1 MRLQDSRRVSAI
13 VALSVAF
20 AATVYTRQSQAPEPP
35 QFRSGVRLVPLDVR
49 VLDARGRPITDL
61 SREDFTIVEERV
73 PQQIQ
78 HFSVQSL
85 AAAAPD
91 SFGEPLRRRETQAVA
106 LGPQSH
112 RVFLIVLGR
121 GDLTGPSN
129 GIDGVIHLVQNR
141 LLPQDRVAIMAWNR
155 ATDFTTSHADALA
168 VLTRFKARYRK
179 IERAL
184 YDFFRSPAYFYGD
197 RQIPA
202 YLQRDIDEV
211 FQSGRAGMR
220 TVNAQ
225 LAGSVQMEQD
235 LREKYDLFNAPES
248 DVFSAA
254 RLNQLGLT
262 LEEFF
267 SETSQ
272 TMQDLQNLYA
282 GIEFLRHIEGEKQLV
297 WLTEFGVQLERFE
310 YDRDLARTA
319 ADGRVVLN
327 VIRTGGTVTSGSFTA
342 DQRGSAP
349 FNGMA
354 GLRTLQPAATSRT
367 FAQLTGGRSDANRFP
382 NASVAADY
390 IDQASRFQYL
400 LGYYPTNADWN
411 GRFRDV
417 TVTVNRPG
425 ATVLVR
431 RGYYARDE
439 VGPIDRRSVVTFS
452 RISGAAGDVREI
464 PDLGLTATASNS
476 PDGRSVTLT
485 GTVDLSRVNFKNTNG
500 RMVAQV
506 EVAAFCQDQRDQTV
520 GEHRQTLELNY
531 TQDRLAEVR
540 RVGAPFTLT
549 IPVRAR
555 AEVVK
560 LVGYV
565 YADDLTGSRNIDV
578 TAAAS
583 RR

>member
-1 MRLQDSRRVSAI
+1 MRLQHVLRVSAI
-13 VALSVAF
+13 VALSVSF
-20 AATVYTRQSQAPEPP
+20 ATTVYTRQSQAPELP

-61 SREDFTIVEERV
+61 TREDFTVVEEGV

-78 HFSVQSL
+78 HFSVQAL
-85 AAAAPD
+85 AASPTAEV
-91 SFGEPLRRRETQAVA
+91 EPLRRREAQITAIE
-106 LGPQSH
+106 PQDY

-121 GDLTGPSN
+121 GDLTGPSH
-129 GIDGVIHLVQNR
+129 GIDGVIHLVRNR

-155 ATDFTTSHADALA
+155 ATDFTTTHADALA
-168 VLTRFKARYRK
+168 VLTRFKERYRK

-184 YDFFRSPAYFYGD
+184 YDFFRSPAYVYGD
-197 RQIPA
+197 RKIPA
-202 YLQRDIDEV
+202 YLQKDIDDV
-211 FQSGRAGMR
+211 FQSGRTGMR

-235 LREKYDLFNAPES
+235 LRDNYDLFNAPEG

-254 RLNQLGLT
+254 RLNQLGLS

-282 GIEFLRHIEGEKQLV
+282 GIEYLRHLEGEKQLV
-297 WLTEFGVQLERFE
+297 WLTEVGVQLSRFE

-327 VIRTGGTVTSGSFTA
+327 VIRAGGTVTSGVFTA
-342 DQRGSAP
+342 DQPGRPAP

-367 FAQLTGGRSDANRFP
+367 FAELTGGRSDANRFP
-382 NASVAADY
+382 NANVSADY

-400 LGYYPTNADWN
+400 LGYYPSNPDWN

-431 RGYYARDE
+431 RGYYARNE

-452 RISGAAGDVREI
+452 RIAGAARDTRDI
-464 PDLGLTATASNS
+464 PDLSLSATASHS
-476 PDGRSVTLT
+476 PDGSAVTIAA
-485 GTVDLSRVNFKNTNG
+485 TVDLNRITFRNTNG
-500 RMVAQV
+500 RLVAQI
-506 EVAAFCQDQRDQTV
+506 ELAAFCQDQRDRTV
-520 GEHRQTLELNY
+520 GELRQSVELSF
-531 TQDRLAEVR
+531 TPDRLVEAR
-540 RVGAPFTLT
+540 KTGAPVTLT
-549 IPVRAR
+549 IPVTARAR
-555 AEVVK
+555 VVK
-560 LVGYV
+560 LIGYA
-565 YADDLTGSRNIDV
+565 YADDLTGSRTVDV
-578 TAAAS
+578 TTAALP
-583 RR
+583 R

>member
-13 VALSVAF
+13 VALFVAF

-61 SREDFTIVEERV
+61 TREDFTVVEAHV

-85 AAAAPD
+85 IASPTAEV
-91 SFGEPLRRRETQAVA
+91 EPLRRREAQITA
-106 LGPQSH
+106 LAPQNY

-129 GIDGVIHLVQNR
+129 GIDGVIHLVRNR

-155 ATDFTTSHADALA
+155 ATDFTTTHADALA
-168 VLTRFKARYRK
+168 VLTRFKGQYRK
-179 IERAL
+179 VERAL
-184 YDFFRSPAYFYGD
+184 HDFFRSPAYFYGD
-197 RQIPA
+197 RNIPA

-211 FQSGRAGMR
+211 FRGSSTGMR

-225 LAGSVQMEQD
+225 LAGSAQMEQD
-235 LREKYDLFNAPES
+235 LRDKYDLFNAPEG
-248 DVFSAA
+248 DIFSAV
-254 RLNQLGLT
+254 RLNQIGLS

-282 GIEFLRHIEGEKQLV
+282 GIEYLRHLEGEKHLV
-297 WLTEFGVQLERFE
+297 WLTELGVQLDRFE

-327 VIRTGGTVTSGSFTA
+327 VIRAGGTVTSGSFTA
-342 DQRGSAP
+342 EQRGSAS
-349 FNGMA
+349 FNAGA

-367 FAQLTGGRSDANRFP
+367 FAELTGGRSDANRFP
-382 NASVAADY
+382 NATVAADY

-400 LGYYPTNADWN
+400 LGYYPSNPDWN

-417 TVTVNRPG
+417 TVTVKRPG

-431 RGYYARDE
+431 RGYYARNE
-439 VGPIDRRSVVTFS
+439 LGPLDRRGVVTFS
-452 RISGAAGDVREI
+452 RMSAAARDVREI

-476 PDGRSVTLT
+476 VDGRSVTLA
-485 GTVDLSRVNFKNTNG
+485 GTVDLSRVHFRNTNG
-500 RMVAQV
+500 LQVAQI
-506 EVAAFCQDQRDQTV
+506 EIAAFCQDGRDQTV
-520 GEHRQTLELNY
+520 GEIRQTLELSY
-531 TQDRLAEVR
+531 TQERLVEAQR
-540 RVGAPFTLT
+540 AGAPITLT

-555 AEVVK
+555 ARVVK
-560 LVGYV
+560 LIGYA

-578 TAAAS
+578 TDAAPS
-583 RR
+583 R